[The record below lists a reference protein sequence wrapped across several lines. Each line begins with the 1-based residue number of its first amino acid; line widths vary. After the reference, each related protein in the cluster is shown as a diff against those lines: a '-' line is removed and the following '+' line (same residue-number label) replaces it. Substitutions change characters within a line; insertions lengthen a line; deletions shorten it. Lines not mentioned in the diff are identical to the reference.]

1 MDPYRLEPLEVFAD
15 VHDRRPSAGTLAHHV
30 EVLGREFVHH
40 HPTILSVGN
49 LGDQW
54 GYLFAGEIQPRQTP
68 GLRVRLH
75 LADQLRVT
83 ALGLD
88 HGSDGS
94 AVAPRVRADEAM

>member
-1 MDPYRLEPLEVFAD
+1 MVLVQLPPSMWK
-15 VHDRRPSAGTLAHHV
+15 RPSSARNCLITSASRSGPSP
-30 EVLGREFVHH
+30 G
-40 HPTILSVGN
+40 TILSVGN

-54 GYLFAGEIQPRQTP
+54 GYLFAGEIQPRQTL

-88 HGSDGS
+88 HRRDGRG
-94 AVAPRVRADEAM
+94 VASSIRADEAMREMAVLRR